1 MLLAMAEGDHAVV
14 QAFVQKL
21 AVCLLDVD
29 RDPSSLMEEEMN
41 NWTAEATCF
50 VSIFTMVARLKV
62 SVSIFLVHHSSSLPT
77 VLHVATKAVLLL
89 KAAHLSG
96 DSPSQSVGH
105 CTAQQLLLTSCWKL
119 FCTLCQQCFAS
130 NCSNASVG

>member
-50 VSIFTMVARLKV
+50 VSFFTLVARLKV
-62 SVSIFLVHHSSSLPT
+62 SVSIFTTAHDC
-77 VLHVATKAVLLL
+77 LLCCMVPP
-89 KAAHLSG
+89 KR
-96 DSPSQSVGH
+96 
-105 CTAQQLLLTSCWKL
+105 C
-119 FCTLCQQCFAS
+119 CF
-130 NCSNASVG
+130 